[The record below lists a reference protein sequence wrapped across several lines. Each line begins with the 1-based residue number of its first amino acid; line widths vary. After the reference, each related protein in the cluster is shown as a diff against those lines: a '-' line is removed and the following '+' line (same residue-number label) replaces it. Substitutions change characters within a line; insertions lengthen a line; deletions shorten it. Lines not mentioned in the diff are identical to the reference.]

1 MALPGTGKSFDQFRA
16 DDANCRQYAFQ
27 QSGGVS
33 AVERRPRARSAARPS
48 APRWVRRP
56 ARRSTAARVR
66 PSARARAA
74 RGQRGRRRCGA
85 RLGLRHPAPLRLRL
99 PAMHVRDRQP
109 RAGAGRD
116 ERRWWRWQVWRWRIW
131 RRTARSAADA
141 GGHSAAA
148 AALTA
153 ARASSYGMARTCVR
167 WAVRASTVDAHALHV
182 AYTLSLVSAGPGAS
196 VPVRVYPGLSDDRFT
211 QRYRDTSEPGHAGR
225 DDCRRNRR
233 RRMG

>member
-1 MALPGTGKSFDQFRA
+1 MKSVFRPLRVPAALALAGLLGACAYMPTGPSVMALPGTGKSFDQFRA

-33 AVERRPRARSAARPS
+33 AGGVDRERGRQRGRRHRAGCGG
-48 APRWVRRP
+48 RRGVQ
-56 ARRSTAARVR
+56 RRHGCGRR
-66 PSARARAA
+66 RGRGAA

-116 ERRWWRWQVWRWRIW
+116 ERRWWRWRVWRWRIW
-131 RRTARSAADA
+131 RRTARGAADAA

-148 AALTA
+148 AALLTA

-167 WAVRASTVDAHALHV
+167 WAVRASTVDAHALHELR
-182 AYTLSLVSAGPGAS
+182 TL
-196 VPVRVYPGLSDDRFT
+196 
-211 QRYRDTSEPGHAGR
+211 
-225 DDCRRNRR
+225 
-233 RRMG
+233 